1 MIIFSS
7 LFVHSKQ
14 SFPSFLKSQISL
26 PLGNPFTPEK
36 DAHHVNINI
45 TDRGSSLLGVKHRHQ
60 SGAFGRCSR
69 IHGLAVVR
77 EYRQPFLP
85 RIQGLRLLVDEVA
98 AIAKAAV
105 ALLREGVAS
114 LGLVG
119 SIVLH
124 VNPQVLRPV
133 GELALAAV
141 GTAPPLHEI
150 FAQ

>member
-1 MIIFSS
+1 M
-7 LFVHSKQ
+7 
-14 SFPSFLKSQISL
+14 
-26 PLGNPFTPEK
+26 
-36 DAHHVNINI
+36 
-45 TDRGSSLLGVKHRHQ
+45 
-60 SGAFGRCSR
+60 
-69 IHGLAVVR
+69 VR
-77 EYRQPFLP
+77 EYRQPFLS
-85 RIQGLRLLVDEVA
+85 RVEGLGLLVDEVA
-98 AIAKAAV
+98 AIAEAAV

-141 GTAPPLHEI
+141 GAAPPLHEI

>member
-1 MIIFSS
+1 M
-7 LFVHSKQ
+7 
-14 SFPSFLKSQISL
+14 
-26 PLGNPFTPEK
+26 
-36 DAHHVNINI
+36 
-45 TDRGSSLLGVKHRHQ
+45 
-60 SGAFGRCSR
+60 
-69 IHGLAVVR
+69 
-77 EYRQPFLP
+77 
-85 RIQGLRLLVDEVA
+85 DEVA

-141 GTAPPLHEI
+141 RTAPPLHEI
-150 FAQ
+150 FAQRAFGLVCGVSCGGGVGGEGQGLMSKLHFFAVGGGF